1 MSPTLTKDTAI
12 PACAQMSCVLAG
24 RRYSTSAAR
33 QIAYTW
39 MPGLE
44 TRYYSTA
51 RRLHLFVTNKGNYFC
66 LEQETMAESD
76 EIGPF
81 GWSGIRPLTHDEALD
96 VFLSASQRLATV
108 EEAFGDSDIDA

>member
-1 MSPTLTKDTAI
+1 MSPTLTKEPVI
-12 PACAQMSCVLAG
+12 PACPQIACVPEG

-39 MPGLE
+39 TPGHE

-51 RRLHLFVTNKGNYFC
+51 RRIHLFVTSKGNYFC
-66 LEQETMAESD
+66 QEQETMAESD

-81 GWSGIRPLTHDEALD
+81 GWS
-96 VFLSASQRLATV
+96 RL
-108 EEAFGDSDIDA
+108 